1 MNPLHAFVTGVIV
14 FVKANPGGSVD
25 DLARRFSEQN
35 GMAVVNSER
44 KKTELIAERK
54 KRDSANMLALNKSV
68 KKISPTRFEGSGEE
82 LDFLF
87 YKR

>member
-1 MNPLHAFVTGVIV
+1 
-14 FVKANPGGSVD
+14 
-25 DLARRFSEQN
+25 
-35 GMAVVNSER
+35 MAVVNSER